1 LTSARLSRL
10 LAVTALIVLAAWA
23 GAARAQAPS
32 YRTALLRAIN
42 AARASHGLRPV
53 RVDSRLG
60 AAALAHT
67 RTLVKEHTLT
77 HSSPDGAGPA
87 VRVADAGFH
96 ARFVGENL
104 AMGYGPWR
112 CVAAWLASPEH
123 RDILLS
129 PRYKAVGIAAAMGT
143 VGAYRVPFITADFG
157 G

>member
-10 LAVTALIVLAAWA
+10 LVVAALVLLAAWA

-32 YRTALLRAIN
+32 YRTSLLRAIN

-53 RVDSRLG
+53 RMNARLG
-60 AAALAHT
+60 VAARVHT

-77 HSSPDGAGPA
+77 HASPDGAGPA

-104 AMGYGPWR
+104 AMGYGPWQ

-123 RDILLS
+123 RSVLLS
-129 PRYKAVGIAAAMGT
+129 PRFKAVGIAAAMGT
-143 VGAYRVPFITADFG
+143 FGAYRVPFITADFG